1 MRILIVED
9 EKPLADAIAQLLR
22 DQHYDVDAVYDG
34 KSGLDFALIGDYA
47 LMILD
52 VMLPLMNGFDVVK
65 ALRQHK
71 QSTPV
76 LMLTAREATC
86 DKITGLDCGADDYMT
101 KPFDYNE
108 LFARVRALTRRVGEV
123 VLEELSFGDLT
134 LNLDQAELSC
144 ANKTVHLSYKEFAI
158 MKQLMQYP
166 SMTVS
171 KETLIV
177 NVWGSSSDAVENN
190 VEVYISFL
198 RKKLR
203 FLDSHVKI
211 TTLRR
216 IGYRLEVADT

>member
-9 EKPLADAIAQLLR
+9 EKSLADAIAQLLR
-22 DQHYDVDAVYDG
+22 DQHYEVDTVYDG

-47 LMILD
+47 LIILD

-65 ALRQHK
+65 ALRQQK

-76 LMLTAREATC
+76 LMLTARESTC

-123 VLEELSFGDLT
+123 VLEELTFGDLT
-134 LNLDQAELSC
+134 LNLGQAELSC
-144 ANKTVHLSYKEFAI
+144 ANKTIRLSYKEFAI

-171 KETLIV
+171 KESLIV

>member
-9 EKPLADAIAQLLR
+9 EKPLADAISQLLR

-47 LMILD
+47 LIILD

-65 ALRQHK
+65 ALRQQK

-123 VLEELSFGDLT
+123 VLAELSFGDLT

-216 IGYRLEVADT
+216 LGYRLEVADT

>member
-47 LMILD
+47 LIILD

-65 ALRQHK
+65 ALRQQK

-76 LMLTAREATC
+76 LMLTVREATC

>member
-65 ALRQHK
+65 ALRQQK

-123 VLEELSFGDLT
+123 MLEELSFGDLT

>member
-65 ALRQHK
+65 ALRQQK

-177 NVWGSSSDAVENN
+177 NVWGSTSDAVENN

>member
-9 EKPLADAIAQLLR
+9 EKPLADAISQLLR

-47 LMILD
+47 LIILD

-65 ALRQHK
+65 ALRQQK